1 MTVTTKF
8 TPPTQEDGDKV
19 RVSPSSV
26 VNTLLVIEVLE
37 YVEAF
42 KTRFSPEGK
51 PAIKVNVAS
60 VVSGKSAPNQIWS
73 NAAIVD
79 SLRPYVGSTII
90 CKIEHKTSGQSG
102 YRYLTVVG
110 VSPEEQAEGDKFV
123 SENPDLFTM
132 QQPATTAEAGHW

>member
-8 TPPTQEDGDKV
+8 APPAQEDGDKV

-42 KTRFSPEGK
+42 KTRFAPEGK
-51 PAIKVNVAS
+51 PAVRVNVAS
-60 VVSGKSAPNQIWS
+60 VDSGKSAPNQIWS

-79 SLRPYVGSTII
+79 SLRPYVGATLI
-90 CKIEHKTSGQSG
+90 CKIEHKTSAQTG
-102 YRYLTVVG
+102 YRYLTVVP
-110 VSPEEQAEGDKFV
+110 VDADEQSKGDKFV
-123 SENPDLFTM
+123 SDNPGLFTVKA
-132 QQPATTAEAGHW
+132 PAAEAGHW

>member
-1 MTVTTKF
+1 MTVTTKY
-8 TPPTQEDGDKV
+8 TPPSQEDSDKV

-26 VNTLLVIEVLE
+26 VNTLLVIEILE

-42 KTRFSPEGK
+42 KTRFAPEGK
-51 PAIKVNVAS
+51 PAVRVNVAS
-60 VVSGKSAPNQIWS
+60 VDSGKSAPNQIWS

-90 CKIEHKTSGQSG
+90 CKIEHKSSASTG

-110 VSPEEQAEGDKFV
+110 VDAEEQGKGDKFV
-123 SENPDLFTM
+123 SDNPDLFVVKA
-132 QQPATTAEAGHW
+132 PATTEAGHW